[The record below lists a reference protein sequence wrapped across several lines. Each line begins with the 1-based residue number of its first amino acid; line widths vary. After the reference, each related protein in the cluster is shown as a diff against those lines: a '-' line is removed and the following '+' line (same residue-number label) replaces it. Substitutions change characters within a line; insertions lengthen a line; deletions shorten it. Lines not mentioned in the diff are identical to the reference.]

1 MNYSINIDKLTE
13 VIQKMQEQFDS
24 LDNSY
29 RKEVIKKLDHVTEQ
43 VDANLRR
50 HVNDTAKQF
59 DNVIDKVV
67 PQNEV
72 T

>member
-29 RKEVIKKLDHVTEQ
+29 RKEVIKKLDYVTEQ